1 MSPANDFRMRIIP
14 VWLWF
19 VLIPLVSVADYQ
31 EADTYRSVLD
41 RHYIKAGGTGTVDVS
56 FRDAVMLFEQENLL
70 NDVQA
75 AYAKMLTEGQTP
87 EFTIQVD
94 ATNQWS
100 YVNKSGQQSV
110 IIELHR
116 LIGAEDRAS
125 LVYYSAG
132 ERFFGKFR
140 AVIVIDVIPAEHASS
155 YEVTVYAYPENSFS
169 RFFARHLGV
178 VDRFFHAK
186 TLEITALAVG
196 ICEHMLVKKDDVAL
210 STGD

>member
-1 MSPANDFRMRIIP
+1 MTP

-19 VLIPLVSVADYQ
+19 VLMPLVSLADYQ
-31 EADTYRSVLD
+31 HSDAYRSVLD
-41 RHYIKAGGTGTVDVS
+41 RHYIKAGGTGMVEVS
-56 FRDAVMLFEQENLL
+56 FSDAVVLFEQENLL

-75 AYAKMLTEGQTP
+75 AYAKMLKDGQTP

-100 YVNKSGQQSV
+100 YVNKAGQQSV

-116 LIGAEDRAS
+116 LIGTEDRAS

-140 AVIVIDVIPAEHASS
+140 AVIVIDVVPADLGASA

-178 VDRFFHAK
+178 VDRFFRTK
-186 TLEITALAVG
+186 TTEITALAVD
-196 ICEHMLVKKDDVAL
+196 ICRQMLVKKQDVAL
-210 STGD
+210 NAGE